1 MRFFFGAGGTGGHI
15 SPAIAV
21 AQRLRGEGHEIVFIG
36 NRGGMEESL
45 VPREGFPIRLIRV
58 QKLHRSFKL
67 SNLLL
72 PFMLLGSTL
81 SCLRM
86 MRSFKPD
93 AVFCTG
99 GFVSG
104 PVGIAAAMLKIPLY
118 FHESNSFPGITTR
131 HLTKRIRIIFTG
143 FASASKY
150 LPAAKTRHIGIPLQL
165 KKDESPAASAGELG
179 LEAEV
184 KTLLITGGSQG
195 SQAINSSV
203 AAALPRLLEDGWQ
216 LIWQT
221 GKTGF
226 EQYSR
231 QFQGLRGV
239 HIFDFSPKL
248 KDFYRLAQLA
258 VTRAGA
264 LTIAELT
271 QNHLPAILV
280 PLPSAAENHQHHN
293 ALDQQARGVAL
304 LLPQKD
310 LNAVTLVKAVQ
321 RVYSERESYLQNL
334 QKLPPN
340 TAAQDTADAIIADLN
355 KEKTHAGKN

>member
-15 SPAIAV
+15 YPAIAV
-21 AQRLRGEGHEIVFIG
+21 AKRLRNEGHEIVFIG
-36 NRGGMEESL
+36 NRGGMEENL
-45 VPREGFPIRLIRV
+45 VPSEGFQIRLIRV
-58 QKLHRSFKL
+58 QKLHRGFKL

-86 MRSFKPD
+86 MRSFKPN

-104 PVGIAAAMLKIPLY
+104 PVGIAAAILKIPLY

-131 HLTKRIRIIFTG
+131 HLAKKTRIIFTG

-150 LPAAKTRHIGIPLQL
+150 LPKEKTRFIGIPLLQ
-165 KKDESPAASAGELG
+165 KKEESRTVSAEELG
-179 LEAEV
+179 LESGK

-203 AAALPRLLEDGWQ
+203 AAALPQLLKDGWQ

-226 EQYSR
+226 KEYSR
-231 QFQGLRGV
+231 QFKEAKGV

-264 LTIAELT
+264 ITIAELT
-271 QNHLPAILV
+271 ENRLPAILV
-280 PLPSAAENHQHHN
+280 PLPTAAENHQHHN
-293 ALDQQARGVAL
+293 ALDQQSRGVAL

-310 LNAVTLVKAVQ
+310 LDSISLTKAVQ
-321 RVYSERESYLQNL
+321 RVYSEREIYLQNL
-334 QKLPPN
+334 SKLPPN

-355 KEKTHAGKN
+355 KENTHAGKN